1 MVKARL
7 NKRKLT
13 YHEQNTGKREKNMSS
28 HLSTKDYY
36 IIRLWMSV
44 RRGTY
49 PYFDSLAG
57 GKQ

>member
-1 MVKARL
+1 MWL

-13 YHEQNTGKREKNMSS
+13 DHEQNTGKREKNMSS

-36 IIRLWMSV
+36 VIRLWMSV